1 MKTSHRFE
9 MFGIDMGEA
18 CRQGS
23 PFTFAVDLLWRT
35 ARVAEEASRQSA
47 FSVRL
52 EGLLVTMSRRKMTR
66 MERVDFLMG
75 RVAVLLADLDAQ
87 PKALPRTDEMRTMSN
102 YLRVVRT
109 HVGNAKRSIEHAHSV
124 QSRTAI
130 SANMLSASDSLVQA
144 TNKII
149 DMDYALLR
157 LEREKEES
165 ARQKAHRQ
173 SLRNIQLKGS
183 VLEASQK

>member
-1 MKTSHRFE
+1 MKTSPRFE

-35 ARVAEEASRQSA
+35 ARVAEEVSRQSTL
-47 FSVRL
+47 SVVIER
-52 EGLLVTMSRRKMTR
+52 LLVSVNRRKMTR

-75 RVAVLLADLDAQ
+75 RVAVLLSDMDAQ
-87 PKALPRTDEMRTMSN
+87 SKALPRMDEMRTMSI

-109 HVGNAKRSIEHAHSV
+109 HVDNAKMSIRQAHSV

-149 DMDYALLR
+149 DMDYSLLR
-157 LEREKEES
+157 LERKKEET
-165 ARQKAHRQ
+165 ARRKAHRK
-173 SLRNIQLKGS
+173 SLRETQLKGA